1 MALTILRQHEAE
13 ISKIDDPL
21 EVFQVVQVRKNLL
34 LELFYFAPMYDHFFF
49 FFLTA
54 FFFLTILQIF

>member
-21 EVFQVVQVRKNLL
+21 EVFQVVQVRKPALL
-34 LELFYFAPMYDHFFF
+34 LEFLGLLF
-49 FFLTA
+49 
-54 FFFLTILQIF
+54 